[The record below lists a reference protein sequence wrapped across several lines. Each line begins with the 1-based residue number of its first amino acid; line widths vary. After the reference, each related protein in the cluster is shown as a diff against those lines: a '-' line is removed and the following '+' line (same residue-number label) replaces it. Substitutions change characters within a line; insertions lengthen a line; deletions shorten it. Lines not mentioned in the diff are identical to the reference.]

1 VIKYKINRQEV
12 TKQEFEAREGE
23 GLSFDAACMGTIWC
37 SESKPVISESSG
49 VLPNQVAEE
58 RAKLSKRKDLSGVR
72 ILDNGAVEFT
82 SPGDRGRMGWIKLR
96 QSVDADGGYRETY
109 NSRT

>member
-1 VIKYKINRQEV
+1 VIKYKINGKSV
-12 TKQEFEAREGE
+12 TKKQWEAREGA

-37 SESKPVISESSG
+37 SESKPALSESFG
-49 VLPNQVAEE
+49 VMPSQVAEE
-58 RAKLSKRKDLSGVR
+58 RENLAKRKDLSGVR

-82 SPGDRGRMGWIKLR
+82 SPGDRGRMGWIKMR
-96 QSVDADGGYRETY
+96 NAVDADGGYRETY